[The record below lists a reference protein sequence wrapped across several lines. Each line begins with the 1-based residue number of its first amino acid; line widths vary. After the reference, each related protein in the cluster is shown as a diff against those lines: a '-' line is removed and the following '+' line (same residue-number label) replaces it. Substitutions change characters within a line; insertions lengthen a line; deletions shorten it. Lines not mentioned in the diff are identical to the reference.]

1 MNWLIRKYRIWK
13 IKRNT
18 MQGMK
23 DMSYLKHISRVF
35 FISSTIGFIDST
47 LHSFPELTKRI
58 LIIVALAAVS
68 GVFIV
73 QTINYLRASFKKEV
87 LYK

>member
-1 MNWLIRKYRIWK
+1 MNELIRRYRIWK

-18 MQGMK
+18 TQGMK
-23 DMSYLKHISRVF
+23 DMSYLKHVGRIF
-35 FISSTIGFIDST
+35 FIGSSIGFINGT
-47 LHSFPELTKRI
+47 LHSFPEVTKRL

-73 QTINYLRASFKKEV
+73 QTVKYLKASFKKEV